1 MAGREWGSVT
11 AAKVLAVLTGDR
23 WQGNA
28 DVAKAL
34 GTGKV
39 QAVAYRLKLMAADG
53 LIVADRVPYNGGT
66 PMNVYRLKPEVKS
79 AAS

>member
-1 MAGREWGSVT
+1 MAREWGPVT

-28 DVAKAL
+28 EVAKAL

-53 LIVADRVPYNGGT
+53 LIVTDRVPYNGGT
-66 PMNVYRLKPEVKS
+66 PMNVYRLKQPAVQS